1 MNDRSNRKTGQPQRS
16 GPVKRRPGNPARAT
30 GGSRHRIHLDPSVLT
45 VWQDRDLVQFKVA
58 EIEVQE
64 WRSNQKVE
72 AAARAHAADIKAEVS
87 YAYSMARPV
96 STSWWQIWGGYN
108 LDEEILRAAVCSRQ
122 DVAEQVRKFD
132 PKDNDYGVETVE
144 DFQDIMVHV
153 HHESLEE
160 EDFRR
165 GFNTWFRSIPPA
177 ARMMFA
183 QDFDSWRK
191 PRDPSAWEK
200 PVAKIDREKT
210 TKDTGKPAGTRDR
223 AKNARPG
230 RGGKPGG
237 AKGGARGTARQ
248 AGPKRKGRK

>member
-1 MNDRSNRKTGQPQRS
+1 MNDRSNRKPGQPQRG
-16 GPVKRRPGNPARAT
+16 GPAKRRPGNPARAT

-45 VWQDRDLVQFKVA
+45 IWRDRDLMQFKVA

-72 AAARAHAADIKAEVS
+72 AAARAHAAEIKAEIS

-108 LDEEILRAAVCSRQ
+108 LDEEILRAAVCSRP

-153 HHESLEE
+153 HHESLVE

-183 QDFDSWRK
+183 QDFDSWRR
-191 PRDPSAWEK
+191 PRTPDAWEK
-200 PVAKIDREKT
+200 PAVKSDKAP
-210 TKDTGKPAGTRDR
+210 GKPEKSAQKP
-223 AKNARPG
+223 KNARPG
-230 RGGKPGG
+230 KGRKPGG
-237 AKGGARGTARQ
+237 SRSGPRPGS
-248 AGPKRKGRK
+248 PKRKGRK